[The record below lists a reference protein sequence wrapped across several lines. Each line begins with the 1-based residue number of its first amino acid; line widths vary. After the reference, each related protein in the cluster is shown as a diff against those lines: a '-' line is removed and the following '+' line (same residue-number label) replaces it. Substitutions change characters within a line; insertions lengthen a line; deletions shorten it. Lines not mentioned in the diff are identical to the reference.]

1 MSNKSAWYA
10 VLTLSCL
17 TLLGCQSTSTE
28 RKVSSVSSAQLSK
41 NAEVLQQQLEL
52 TLSSQEQ
59 KTFLTAMATLLESE
73 SSEMA
78 GGEEKEGL
86 RASQWRIASS
96 DPKTKTFLVGTDVYP
111 GVTLKG
117 ELSLL
122 DLPFSA
128 TTVVNLRSG
137 PSAKSNKVGQ
147 LQTGDVF
154 IALAKVP
161 GAPWLLVERQGMIEG
176 FVHQGYVQ
184 SRIEP
189 RDILSVKP
197 NAALTPK
204 TRSAS
209 QKILWTGSYQCRDL
223 QYQLNGAN
231 QARSGN
237 LMACRKDKNIWY
249 IQSIDPS

>member
-1 MSNKSAWYA
+1 MLYKLAWYA
-10 VLTLSCL
+10 ALTLSCV
-17 TLLGCQSTSTE
+17 TILGCQSTSSE
-28 RKVSSVSSAQLSK
+28 RRVSSVSSAQLSE
-41 NAEVLQQQLEL
+41 NAEVLNKQLES
-52 TLSSQEQ
+52 TLSSTERDV
-59 KTFLTAMATLLESE
+59 FLTAMATLLESQ

-78 GGEEKEGL
+78 GGEENEGQMT
-86 RASQWRIASS
+86 SQWRIASS
-96 DPKTKTFLVGTDVYP
+96 DPKTKTFLVETEVYS
-111 GVTLKG
+111 GVSLTG

-176 FVHQGYVQ
+176 YVHQGYVQ

-204 TRSAS
+204 SRAAS
-209 QKILWTGSYQCRDL
+209 QNTLWTGSYQCRDL

-237 LMACRKDKNIWY
+237 LLACRKDKNIWY